1 MALKI
6 TKHDPSQPP
15 PVIGPRA
22 SHRRFAVLYVLACF
36 LSAFMGV
43 VAISNIRPDH
53 RYVSFLGGDNDWRP
67 IQQLTTLCGV
77 FGAIVFALALAMP
90 LWIGKRGGFQLAI
103 CSLILSVAYLGCAAG
118 MTTISMPFYVLVGT
132 LNAALAA
139 VAVVLTPPKS

>member
-6 TKHDPSQPP
+6 AKHDPSQPP

-22 SHRRFAVLYVLACF
+22 SHRRFAVLYVLACL

-53 RYVSFLGGDNDWRP
+53 RHVSFLGGDNDWRP

-90 LWIGKRGGFQLAI
+90 LWIGKRVGFQVAVG
-103 CSLILSVAYLGCAAG
+103 SLHFSVAYLGCAAG
-118 MTTISMPFYVLVGT
+118 MTAIPMALYIVVGT
-132 LNAALAA
+132 LNVALAA
-139 VAVVLTPPKS
+139 VGVGLTPPKS

>member
-1 MALKI
+1 MALKLS
-6 TKHDPSQPP
+6 KHDPSQPP
-15 PVIGPRA
+15 PVISPFA
-22 SHRRFAVLYVLACF
+22 KYRRFAVLYVFACL
-36 LSAFMGV
+36 LSAFTGV

-90 LWIGKRGGFQLAI
+90 LWIGKRGGFQLVI

-118 MTTISMPFYVLVGT
+118 MTTIPTAFYVLVGT
-132 LNAALAA
+132 INVALAA
-139 VAVVLTPPKS
+139 VGVGLTPPKS